1 MTPQKILLVEDE
13 QAIADAVV
21 FALQSE
27 GLAVKHCLYAQS
39 ALESLR
45 QEAFHLA
52 VLDVGLPDMS
62 GFDLLRQLR
71 AASTIP
77 AIMLTA
83 RNDEIDR
90 VLGLELGAD
99 DYVTKPFSSRELVAR
114 VRAHLRRAAIQA
126 QAVSGEMPI
135 RDGVFEL
142 DSASA
147 SIHFCAQKLNLTK
160 AEYGIL
166 CKLLTNARRVLSRAQ
181 LQDNPCNNDSDA
193 LERTVDAHIKALRA
207 KLRQVDN
214 TRDPI
219 QTHRGFGYCLDPA

>member
-1 MTPQKILLVEDE
+1 MTLQKILLVEDE

-27 GLAVKHCLYAQS
+27 GLAVRHCLYAER
-39 ALESLR
+39 ALECLR
-45 QEAFHLA
+45 QEEFHLA
-52 VLDVGLPDMS
+52 LLDVGLPDMS
-62 GFDLLRQLR
+62 GFDVLRQLR
-71 AASTIP
+71 AVSMIP
-77 AIMLTA
+77 AMMLTA

-114 VRAHLRRAAIQA
+114 VRAHLRRAALQRHDPA
-126 QAVSGEMPI
+126 HEAPLRQ
-135 RDGVFEL
+135 GVFEL

-181 LQDNPCNNDSDA
+181 LQDNPCNHDSDA

-207 KLRQVDN
+207 KLKQVDA

-219 QTHRGFGYCLDPA
+219 QTRRGFGYCLDPA

>member
-1 MTPQKILLVEDE
+1 MTTHRILLVEDE
-13 QAIADAVV
+13 QAIADAVA

-27 GLAVKHCLYAQS
+27 GMAVVRCLYAQA
-39 ALESLR
+39 ALQRLQQNE
-45 QEAFHLA
+45 FHLA
-52 VLDVGLPDMS
+52 VLDVGLPDMN

-71 AASTIP
+71 TQSSIP

-114 VRAHLRRAAIQA
+114 VRALLRRAAIQTQA
-126 QAVSGEMPI
+126 QSSEGPF
-135 RDGVFEL
+135 RQGVFEL
-142 DSASA
+142 DTASA
-147 SIHFCAQKLNLTK
+147 SIHFCAQRLSLTK

-166 CKLLTNARRVLSRAQ
+166 SKLLTNARRVLSRAQ
-181 LQDNPCNNDSDA
+181 LQDNPYNNDSDA

-207 KLRQVDN
+207 KLKQVDAS
-214 TRDPI
+214 RDPI
-219 QTHRGFGYCLDPA
+219 QTQRGFGYCLDPA